1 VWFVVVPTIT
11 GGALSVHSAA
21 MAPSADAVPGDGRP
35 LPSWQAVE
43 TLGVSEIVVAI
54 LEARKTKPW
63 ATAARV
69 SREQRD
75 DLVYVRV
82 TFLEEP
88 SAAGGLADKSG
99 RGEVIAAFAADRLR
113 EDLALAF
120 GQKDVI
126 ILK

>member
-1 VWFVVVPTIT
+1 
-11 GGALSVHSAA
+11 
-21 MAPSADAVPGDGRP
+21 MASRADAVPGDGQP
-35 LPSWQAVE
+35 PPSWQAVE
-43 TLGVSEIVVAI
+43 SLGVPEIVVAI

-63 ATAARV
+63 ATAAHV

-82 TFLEEP
+82 TLLEKP

-99 RGEVIAAFAADRLR
+99 RGEVIAAFAAYRLS

-120 GQKDVI
+120 GKKDVI

>member
-1 VWFVVVPTIT
+1 
-11 GGALSVHSAA
+11 
-21 MAPSADAVPGDGRP
+21 MASSADAVPGDGQP
-35 LPSWQAVE
+35 PPSWQAVE
-43 TLGVSEIVVAI
+43 ALGVPEIVVAI

-63 ATAARV
+63 ATAAHV

-82 TFLEEP
+82 TLLEKP
-88 SAAGGLADKSG
+88 AGESG
-99 RGEVIAAFAADRLR
+99 RGEVIAAFAAYGLG

-120 GQKDVI
+120 GEKDVI